1 MATELFKEYG
11 FDFQVRSHLEDFKG
25 FILSGVQ
32 EAPKGMQVCLVQP
45 FSEFGCIF
53 FKYIYCIKRRN
64 KTEVG

>member
-53 FKYIYCIKRRN
+53 LNIYIA
-64 KTEVG
+64 